1 MKFVPGLALAAALA
15 LCACSPAEEP
25 AAPPPPPVAE
35 APAPA
40 ADTQPGLSWGT
51 ASNGEGIALLLSDAA
66 GVPVL
71 RLGCIRNPALMTLD
85 IEGFTPI
92 GSEER
97 LTVGL
102 DDTLFVFVADS
113 TAAGPGVKAQ
123 ADISTD
129 FLDRLESATAISAVY
144 GTQELGPHRPP
155 PAGVAAGFAA
165 ECRRA
170 VSVS

>member
-1 MKFVPGLALAAALA
+1 MKSAFGTAAIAALA
-15 LCACSPAEEP
+15 LCACSPANEP
-25 AAPPPPPVAE
+25 AAAPPTPAE
-35 APAPA
+35 APPPA
-40 ADTQPGLSWGT
+40 QVTQPGISWGT

-66 GVPVL
+66 GAPIL
-71 RLGCIRNPALMTLD
+71 RLGCIRNPAVMTLA

-102 DDTLFVFVADS
+102 DDTLFVFVADP
-113 TAAGPGVKAQ
+113 TASGPGVQAE

-129 FLDRLESATAISAVY
+129 FLDRLEDAKAIRAVY
-144 GTQELGPHRPP
+144 GNQELGPHMPP
-155 PAGVAAGFAA
+155 PAGIAAGFAA

>member
-1 MKFVPGLALAAALA
+1 MKFVSGTAVAAALA

-25 AAPPPPPVAE
+25 AAPPPAPVAE

-40 ADTQPGLSWGT
+40 AIQPGLSWGT
-51 ASNGEGIALLLSDAA
+51 ASTGEGIALILSDAVGA
-66 GVPVL
+66 PIL
-71 RLGCIRNPALMTLD
+71 RLGCIRNPAIMTLAV
-85 IEGFTPI
+85 EGFTPI

-102 DDTLFVFVADS
+102 DDDLFVFVAS
-113 TAAGPGVKAQ
+113 ASGREPGVRAQ
-123 ADISTD
+123 ADISAD
-129 FLDRLESATAISAVY
+129 FLDRLEDATAISAVY
-144 GTQELGPHRPP
+144 GSQTVGPHMVP
-155 PAGVAAGFAA
+155 PAGLSAGFAA

>member
-1 MKFVPGLALAAALA
+1 MKFVSGPAVAAVLA

-25 AAPPPPPVAE
+25 APPPPAPAAEAPPPPAN
-35 APAPA
+35 
-40 ADTQPGLSWGT
+40 TQPGLSWGT
-51 ASNGEGIALLLSDAA
+51 ASNGEGIALILSDASGA
-66 GVPVL
+66 PIL
-71 RLGCIRNPALMTLD
+71 RLGCIRNPALMTLSVD
-85 IEGFTPI
+85 GFTPI

-102 DDTLFVFVADS
+102 DDTLFVFVADP
-113 TAAGPGVKAQ
+113 AASGPSVQAE

-129 FLDRLESATAISAVY
+129 FLDRLEGATAIRAIY
-144 GTQELGPHRPP
+144 GTQTLGPHRPP

-170 VSVS
+170 VKVS

>member
-1 MKFVPGLALAAALA
+1 MKFISGAAIAAVLS

-25 AAPPPPPVAE
+25 AAPPPAPVAE
-35 APAPA
+35 APPPA
-40 ADTQPGLSWGT
+40 STQPGLSWGT
-51 ASNGEGIALLLSDAA
+51 ASTGEGIALLLSDATGA
-66 GVPVL
+66 PIL
-71 RLGCIRNPALMTLD
+71 RLGCIRNPAVMTLAV
-85 IEGFTPI
+85 EGFTPI

-113 TAAGPGVKAQ
+113 TASGPGVQ
-123 ADISTD
+123 GEADISTD
-129 FLDRLESATAISAVY
+129 FLDRLEDAKAIRAVY
-144 GTQELGPHRPP
+144 GTQELGPHMPP
-155 PAGVAAGFAA
+155 PSGIAAGFAA